1 MIRLLASLRHN
12 SQGSVI
18 VEFAIVGPIFI
29 TAFLGVL
36 QIGVGMQNYNAVRGI
51 SADVSRYAVVN
62 YQTNNRLTT
71 SQLEA
76 YASGIASA
84 PPYGLVR
91 SRFQPRVTV
100 AGTQRVAGATEYTL
114 ELTYRVPSV
123 LEIVG
128 IREIPLTYRRPVFVV
143 APST

>member
-1 MIRLLASLRHN
+1 MIRRLASLRRDT
-12 SQGSVI
+12 QGSVV
-18 VEFAIVGPIFI
+18 VEFALVGPLLL
-29 TAFLGVL
+29 TALLGVL
-36 QIGVGMQNYNAVRGI
+36 QIGVGMQNYNALRGI

-100 AGTQRVAGATEYTL
+100 AGTQRVSGATEYTI
-114 ELTYRVPSV
+114 EVTYRVPSV
-123 LEIVG
+123 LELAG
-128 IREIPLTYRRPVFVV
+128 IAEIPLTFRRPIFVV
-143 APST
+143 APSV